1 MLKNSALCLMNVPLR
16 QVFLELI
23 TGKSRVGGSVCPV
36 KASETEIFLNQK
48 DLESQL
54 DKNLGN
60 LNLLVVS
67 DLTF

>member
-1 MLKNSALCLMNVPLR
+1 MLKISVLCLMNVPLR

-23 TGKSRVGGSVCPV
+23 RGKTRVEGEICPV
-36 KASETEIFLNQK
+36 KASETGIFLNHK